1 MLIAGGRNK
10 FIFPVRSVI
19 KQEIKSPGEG
29 GSEVP
34 KGNGGG
40 SQADT
45 GSECVSR
52 LCRTSH

>member
-1 MLIAGGRNK
+1 MLIAGGKNK

-19 KQEIKSPGEG
+19 KQEIKSPGRG
-29 GSEVP
+29 RQEVP

-45 GSECVSR
+45 Q
-52 LCRTSH
+52 